1 MHQLLIRFFSAG
13 LRMATLL
20 AKFALVLA
28 LAKFLPPADFG
39 LYGLLFATVMF
50 FLMALGFD
58 FYTYA
63 HRELIVTG
71 QGQCAA
77 LIRNQAVVYL
87 FSYAVLLPIGLLI
100 FFAGYLPWTL
110 AIWFFPILA
119 LEHIAQEFNRLL
131 VAMSQQGWASV
142 VLFVRH
148 GLWSLILVVWMY
160 LSPVAQN
167 LDWVLLA
174 WTVGLLL
181 ACILGLSRLW
191 QLDRASLQDTVDWA
205 WIRRGLKIAAPFLVA
220 TLCLRAL
227 FTVDRYWIEAIAGLE
242 VLAAYV
248 LFFGMANAVF
258 SVVDAS
264 VVSFLYPRLVRAV
277 GQGDVAGYRKLT
289 RSLTWQV
296 VLTTAFFSLLAL
308 LLVHPLLQWL
318 DRPIYSEHINF
329 FYWLLAAT
337 GLFCIS
343 MIPHVGL
350 YARRRDYSIVTAHIL
365 SLVIFGIVT
374 GSLTPILGPTA
385 IPAGLL
391 VAFLFLWA
399 FKVTIIISD
408 GLPTGDPSKHKVLQ
422 C

>member
-1 MHQLLIRFFSAG
+1 
-13 LRMATLL
+13 MATLL

-28 LAKFLPPADFG
+28 LAKFLPPADVG
-39 LYGLLFATVMF
+39 LYGLLFATVVF

-63 HRELIVTG
+63 HRELIVTD
-71 QGQCAA
+71 QGQWAA
-77 LIRNQAVVYL
+77 LIRNQAVVYI
-87 FSYAVLLPIGLLI
+87 FSYAVVLPVGLLI
-100 FFAGYLPWTL
+100 FATGFLPWAL

-131 VAMSQQGWASV
+131 VAMSRQGWASV

-148 GLWSLILVVWMY
+148 GLWSFILVVWMY
-160 LSPVAQN
+160 LSPAARN

-174 WTVGLLL
+174 WTVGLIL

-191 QLDRASLQDTVDWA
+191 QLDRASLHGSVDWA

-227 FTVDRYWIEAIAGLE
+227 FTVDRYWMEAIAGLE

-248 LFFGMANAVF
+248 LFFGMAIAIF

-264 VVSFLYPRLVRAV
+264 VVSFLYPHLVRAA
-277 GQGDVAGYRKLT
+277 GQGDVAGYSTLM
-289 RSLTWQV
+289 RSLAWQV
-296 VLTTAFFSLLAL
+296 ILTTTFFSLLAL
-308 LLVHPLLQWL
+308 LLVHPLMQWL
-318 DRPIYSEHINF
+318 DRPIYSEHISF

-350 YARRRDYSIVTAHIL
+350 YARRHDYSIVTAHIL
-365 SLVIFGIVT
+365 SLVVFGIAT
-374 GSLTPILGPTA
+374 GSLMPTLGPTA
-385 IPAGLL
+385 IPAGLV

-399 FKVTIIISD
+399 FKMTILRRA
-408 GLPTGDPSKHKVLQ
+408 GLPTGTPSNQEVLP

>member
-1 MHQLLIRFFSAG
+1 
-13 LRMATLL
+13 MATLL

-28 LAKFLPPADFG
+28 LAKFLPPADVG
-39 LYGLLFATVMF
+39 LYGLLFAAVVF
-50 FLMALGFD
+50 FLTALGFD
-58 FYTYA
+58 FYSYA
-63 HRELIVTG
+63 HRELIVTD
-71 QGQCAA
+71 QGQWAA

-87 FSYAVLLPIGLLI
+87 FSYAVLLPICFLI
-100 FFAGYLPWTL
+100 FATGFLPWSL
-110 AIWFFPILA
+110 AVWFFPILA
-119 LEHIAQEFNRLL
+119 LEHVAQEFNRLL

-160 LSPVAQN
+160 LSPAARN

-174 WTVGLLL
+174 WTISLIL

-191 QLDRASLQDTVDWA
+191 QLDRASLKSSVDWA

-227 FTVDRYWIEAIAGLE
+227 FTVDRYWMEAVAGFDI
-242 VLAAYV
+242 LAAYI
-248 LFFGMANAVF
+248 LFFGMANAIF

-264 VVSFLYPRLVRAV
+264 VVNFLYPRLVRAA
-277 GQGDVAGYRKLT
+277 GQGNAAEYRKLM

-296 VLTTAFFSLLAL
+296 TLTTAFFCLLAL
-308 LLVHPLLQWL
+308 LLVHPLMQWL

-337 GLFCIS
+337 GLFCLS

-350 YARRRDYSIVTAHIL
+350 YAHRRDYSIVTAHIL
-365 SLVIFGIVT
+365 SLFVFTVAT
-374 GSLTPILGPTA
+374 ALLLPSLGSTA

-391 VAFLFLWA
+391 VAFLFLWV
-399 FKVTIIISD
+399 FKEAILRKAVIPSGTTSNQNI
-408 GLPTGDPSKHKVLQ
+408 LP